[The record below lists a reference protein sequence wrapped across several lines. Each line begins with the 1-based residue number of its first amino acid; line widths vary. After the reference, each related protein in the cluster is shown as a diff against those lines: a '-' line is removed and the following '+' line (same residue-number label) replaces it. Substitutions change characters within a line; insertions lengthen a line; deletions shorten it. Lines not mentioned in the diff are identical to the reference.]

1 MTNNITIVS
10 FDPFIT
16 MGLISKREIKTII
29 EAAIKEVIKEAEAN
43 HRVYKLED
51 LLDEL
56 DDED

>member
-1 MTNNITIVS
+1 
-10 FDPFIT
+10 

-43 HRVYKLED
+43 HRVYKL
-51 LLDEL
+51 DEL